1 MLTVD
6 FEKIEIAADS
16 RILDIGCGSGR
27 HTAAAAALP
36 VAASVGVDAC
46 PGDLKKAVE
55 RLELHQNLGA
65 TAAGLWA
72 FAGADALRIPF
83 GDQFFDGVI
92 CSEVLEHIRD
102 HQRAVSEAVR
112 VLRPGG
118 WLVVSVPRFW
128 PEKICWLLS
137 REYANTE
144 GGHIRIY
151 KTAELVDL
159 LTSCGLSVTAM
170 HYAHS
175 LHAPFWWLKCLLGPS
190 RDDAVMV
197 RIYHRFLTWDMLKKP
212 RLTRFLERLLNP
224 VLGKSVVVYLR
235 KNS

>member
-6 FEKIEIAADS
+6 FEKIEVAADS

-36 VAASVGVDAC
+36 VAASVGVDTC
-46 PGDLKKAVE
+46 PADLKKAVE

-65 TAAGLWA
+65 TAAGIWA
-72 FAGADALRIPF
+72 FASADARQIPF
-83 GDQFFDGVI
+83 GDQVFDGVV
-92 CSEVLEHIRD
+92 CSEVLEHIPD
-102 HQRAVSEAVR
+102 HHRAASEAVR

-128 PEKICWLLS
+128 PEKICWWLS
-137 REYANTE
+137 REYANSE

-151 KTAELVDL
+151 KTTELIDL
-159 LTSCGLSVTAM
+159 LTSCGLCVTDI

-190 RDDAVMV
+190 RDDAMMV

-224 VLGKSVVVYLR
+224 VLGKSVVVYL
-235 KNS
+235 KKG